1 MPTFVQFALCSD
13 LFSKYENNCIK
24 VGIAFQQLSK
34 NDLKT
39 ILLIKNTYFTKNLAI
54 CTTMYFIPYSFCI
67 LRWRLQKAERF
78 VSQSHKMSDTAEILS
93 SPFH

>member
-1 MPTFVQFALCSD
+1 MPTFMQFGLCSN

-39 ILLIKNTYFTKNLAI
+39 ILLTENTYLQKNGAYHK
-54 CTTMYFIPYSFCI
+54 TMYYVPYSFCI
-67 LRWRLQKAERF
+67 LRWRLQKAEHF

>member
-1 MPTFVQFALCSD
+1 MPTFMQVGLCSN

-39 ILLIKNTYFTKNLAI
+39 ILLIKNTYFTKNVAF
-54 CTTMYFIPYSFCI
+54 CTTMYYIPYSFCI